1 MYFGISNEDKIKMF
15 DEGKID
21 FAAVTGENAKKYD
34 GKDSS
39 TADSDS
45 VIWDLV
51 PNFKDR
57 YLSDT
62 RVREA
67 MSLLLERKNT
77 INRYCMM
84 EVIRHR
90 DYFLWESVS
99 TLISSL
105 FEMLLDIN

>member
-51 PNFKDR
+51 PNFKDQ

-62 RVREA
+62 RHDVKQ
-67 MSLLLERKNT
+67 MSLLLERKK
-77 INRYCMM
+77 IQ
-84 EVIRHR
+84 
-90 DYFLWESVS
+90 
-99 TLISSL
+99 
-105 FEMLLDIN
+105 